1 MPVYDYRRTEIDTSD
16 WPDQI
21 CIVLKPTLSKSGDGQ
36 IGQSGA
42 ITVET
47 TEVTAYLPIYT
58 TYQAAIQDY
67 PNCQIFMMSLV
78 DLKRELGMPI

>member
-1 MPVYDYRRTEIDTSD
+1 MNPITIENIDM
-16 WPDQI
+16 
-21 CIVLKPTLSKSGDGQ
+21 
-36 IGQSGA
+36 
-42 ITVET
+42 
-47 TEVTAYLPIYT
+47 TAYLPIYA